1 LTFIKRGGPPQAR
14 LTLIK
19 AAAAE
24 RLTLSENLGRLQM
37 PVRETDLERVRA
49 LPLFAAASAETFSA
63 LTARA
68 FLQKFPAGTTLLTE
82 GDPVDFLYVLID
94 GLAELQGTW
103 NDKETTLAVLRPVST
118 FILAA
123 VVLDADALMTAR
135 TIERSDILML
145 PGETLRRAMTE
156 DPQFGFAVSQ
166 ELAGCYRGLVRTVKN
181 HKLRGGVERLAN
193 YLVGE
198 QARQGGAATLV
209 LPHEKR
215 VLASL
220 LGMTP
225 ENLSRAFATLADY
238 GVTVHGAEV
247 TLGRDVVLRRLAKPD
262 PLIDTHLHPADH
274 LVGMA
279 EREYVASRAHR
290 KLLDSVH

>member
-1 LTFIKRGGPPQAR
+1 MPMRGVDVDR
-14 LTLIK
+14 
-19 AAAAE
+19 
-24 RLTLSENLGRLQM
+24 M
-37 PVRETDLERVRA
+37 RA
-49 LPLFAAASAETFSA
+49 LPLFAAASDTTFQS
-63 LTARA
+63 LTSGG

-94 GLAELQGTW
+94 GQAELQGTW

-145 PGETLRRAMTE
+145 SAEAVRRAMH
-156 DPQFGFAVSQ
+156 DDVAFSLAAAQ

-181 HKLRGGVERLAN
+181 QKLRGGAERLAN
-193 YLVGE
+193 YLVAE
-198 QARQGGAATLV
+198 QARQGGVQTLV

-225 ENLSRAFATLADY
+225 ENLSRAFASLADY
-238 GVTVHGAEV
+238 GVLVSGPEV
-247 TLGRDVVLRRLAKPD
+247 SITRPVVLNRLAKPD
-262 PLIDTHLHPADH
+262 PLIDGGTA
-274 LVGMA
+274 VGALMIGAA
-279 EREYVASRAHR
+279 EREQQASATRRAQGYAYN
-290 KLLDSVH
+290 